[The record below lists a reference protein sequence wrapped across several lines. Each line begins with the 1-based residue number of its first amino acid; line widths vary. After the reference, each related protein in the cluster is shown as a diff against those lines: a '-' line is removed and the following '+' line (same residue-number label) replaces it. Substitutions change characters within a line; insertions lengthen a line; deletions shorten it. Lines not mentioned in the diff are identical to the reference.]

1 MSNWINYRRN
11 IFWNIF
17 KILPSWR
24 YVVQCSKSKKL
35 SILRCHEIFIKDC
48 SCVGP
53 CNSRNIEQM
62 KIVDFS
68 HVFSAPFI
76 WTDIKGTKRH
86 SIRPIR
92 LSKKEKKE
100 MQNSYPSKFKGCF
113 CEYDSY
119 KVLHVCIVFYVL
131 EIIFMFSIWKIQL

>member
-1 MSNWINYRRN
+1 MAPCTQE
-11 IFWNIF
+11 
-17 KILPSWR
+17 IL
-24 YVVQCSKSKKL
+24 
-35 SILRCHEIFIKDC
+35 I
-48 SCVGP
+48 
-53 CNSRNIEQM
+53 IEQM

-113 CEYDSY
+113 WEYD
-119 KVLHVCIVFYVL
+119 
-131 EIIFMFSIWKIQL
+131 MFSIWKIQL

>member
-1 MSNWINYRRN
+1 
-11 IFWNIF
+11 
-17 KILPSWR
+17 
-24 YVVQCSKSKKL
+24 
-35 SILRCHEIFIKDC
+35 
-48 SCVGP
+48 
-53 CNSRNIEQM
+53 M

-131 EIIFMFSIWKIQL
+131 EIMLIFSIWKTVHL

>member
-1 MSNWINYRRN
+1 MAPCTQE
-11 IFWNIF
+11 
-17 KILPSWR
+17 IL
-24 YVVQCSKSKKL
+24 
-35 SILRCHEIFIKDC
+35 I
-48 SCVGP
+48 
-53 CNSRNIEQM
+53 IEQM

-113 CEYDSY
+113 CEYD
-119 KVLHVCIVFYVL
+119 
-131 EIIFMFSIWKIQL
+131 MFSIWKIQL

>member
-1 MSNWINYRRN
+1 
-11 IFWNIF
+11 
-17 KILPSWR
+17 
-24 YVVQCSKSKKL
+24 
-35 SILRCHEIFIKDC
+35 
-48 SCVGP
+48 
-53 CNSRNIEQM
+53 M

-119 KVLHVCIVFYVL
+119 PVFPYMYCVLCIRNYAYLQYL
-131 EIIFMFSIWKIQL
+131 ENCTSLICRK